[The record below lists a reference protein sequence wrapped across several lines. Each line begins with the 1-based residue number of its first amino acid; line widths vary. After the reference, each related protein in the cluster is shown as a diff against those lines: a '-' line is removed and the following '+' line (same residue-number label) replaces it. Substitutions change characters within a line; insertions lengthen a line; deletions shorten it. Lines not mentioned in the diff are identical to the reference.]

1 MSAKRVFI
9 LGAGFSKQAGM
20 PLAIELTPLI
30 INKFKEDD
38 LEEALSWFEWLK
50 QRIEWLEA
58 GGGDKASQINI
69 EEVFDLAYFDAIR
82 WRMEQHR
89 CPLGRTAGETPH
101 NQAESIEAWLSYM
114 EEDLINVIWE
124 RQKATGGKPAGIRRF
139 AQNVQEADVVL
150 TFNYDTLLESSLS
163 ELSKPWH
170 YGFALENGQGISVLK
185 MHGSINWL
193 VVERNK
199 YQNFGYPLLFKKEDE
214 NRNENDCPSGE
225 DEWDYVLMRI
235 PDACIGSRIENRDLQ
250 RAEKTYL
257 ISIAIAG
264 LGRYKPLDKVPGTGE
279 VWYNA
284 LKALSEADEVYIV
297 GFSLSPFDTMA
308 RLHFAG
314 AMLSRSEKDKSVPKV
329 TIIDPCAHRLK
340 PNFHAVFGSNAP
352 IDTCQTSAE
361 KVDWTQLLAQ

>member
-69 EEVFDLAYFDAIR
+69 EEVFDLAYFDVLG
-82 WRMEQHR
+82 WRMKQHR
-89 CPLGRTAGETPH
+89 CPLGRTAGDTPY

-114 EEDLINVIWE
+114 EEDLINVIWDQ
-124 RQKATGGKPAGIRRF
+124 QKATGRKLAGIRRF
-139 AQNVQEADVVL
+139 AENLQDSDVVL
-150 TFNYDTLLESSLS
+150 TFNYDTLLESSFS

-193 VVERNK
+193 IVPRD
-199 YQNFGYPLLFKKEDE
+199 QAGNFGYPVLFQKEDK
-214 NRNENDCPSGE
+214 NRKGDERAPTRELEYDC
-225 DEWDYVLMRI
+225 VLLQVAH
-235 PDACIGSRIENRDLQ
+235 DKLGNRIENRDLQ
-250 RAEKTYL
+250 LGHKQY
-257 ISIAIAG
+257 SVGIAG

-279 VWYNA
+279 IWHNA
-284 LKALSEADEVYIV
+284 ARALLTADEVCVV

-314 AMLSRSEKDKSVPKV
+314 AMLIRSQEKRIPPKLTIVDPQADKLLHSFQVV
-329 TIIDPCAHRLK
+329 FGPCAR
-340 PNFHAVFGSNAP
+340 
-352 IDTCQTSAE
+352 IDICKKKGE
-361 KVDWTQLLAQ
+361 EVDWESFLDV